1 MIKIDMDAKFKLII
15 VRLLMVMIISL
26 FWYPPDVHGKS
37 STEKSGDLLMVAI
50 PVAGYG
56 AALLLD
62 DRDGRVQ
69 FHKSFLLNLGVTY
82 SLKAVIDKQRPD
94 GSGEDSFPSGHTSV
108 SFHGASFIQTRYG
121 WRYGIPAFAAASY
134 VAWSR
139 VNADR
144 HDGVDVLAGAAI
156 GVISSRL
163 FTQPRT
169 DVTVTLFALNGHY
182 GMAIMNA
189 W

>member
-1 MIKIDMDAKFKLII
+1 MDRLFTTLSQFKLI
-15 VRLLMVMIISL
+15 VGRLLVVVTIL
-26 FWYPPDVHGKS
+26 VCHPLEAFGKS
-37 STEKSGDLLMVAI
+37 SIEKNGDLLMVAI

-94 GSGEDSFPSGHTSV
+94 GSGDGSFPSGHTSV

-121 WRYGIPAFAAASY
+121 WRYGIPAFAAAFY

-163 FTQPRT
+163 FTRPRS

-182 GMAIMNA
+182 GMAIRNT

>member
-1 MIKIDMDAKFKLII
+1 MVII
-15 VRLLMVMIISL
+15 IIL
-26 FWYPPDVHGKS
+26 VWHPPDALGKS
-37 STEKSGDLLMVAI
+37 STEKNGDLLMVAI

-56 AALLLD
+56 AALFLE
-62 DRDGRVQ
+62 DGDGKVQ
-69 FHKSFLLNLGVTY
+69 FHRSFLLNLGTTY
-82 SLKAVIDKQRPD
+82 FLKIVIDKQRPD
-94 GSGEDSFPSGHTSV
+94 GSGDDSFPSGHTSV

-163 FTQPRT
+163 FTMPRS
-169 DVTVTLFALNGHY
+169 DVTVSLFALNGYY
-182 GMAIMNA
+182 GMAIGST